1 MLMVM
6 WRHLTRQHT
15 LIALELNV
23 KNVIGNR
30 NIAANIFR
38 IQAYNSIMCRYFGI
52 GFIDFMLDGKH
63 LLEYTN
69 LFYPTEYKNNDRI
82 MLKYFQ

>member
-1 MLMVM
+1 MVM

-30 NIAANIFR
+30 NTVANIFR
-38 IQAYNSIMCRYFGI
+38 IQAYNSIMYRCFDI
-52 GFIDFMLDGKH
+52 GFIDFILEGKH

-69 LFYPTEYKNNDRI
+69 LFYPAEYKNNDRI

>member
-1 MLMVM
+1 MVM

-23 KNVIGNR
+23 KNVIDNR

-38 IQAYNSIMCRYFGI
+38 IQAYRCFDI
-52 GFIDFMLDGKH
+52 GFIDFILEAKH

-69 LFYPTEYKNNDRI
+69 LFYPAEYKNNDRI

>member
-1 MLMVM
+1 MVM

-38 IQAYNSIMCRYFGI
+38 IQAYNSIMYRCFDI
-52 GFIDFMLDGKH
+52 GFIDFILEGKH

-69 LFYPTEYKNNDRI
+69 LFYPAEYKNNARI
-82 MLKYFQ
+82 MLKYFH

>member
-1 MLMVM
+1 MVM
-6 WRHLTRQHT
+6 WRHLTRQHN

-38 IQAYNSIMCRYFGI
+38 IQAYNSIMYRCFGI
-52 GFIDFMLDGKH
+52 GFIDFMLEGKH
-63 LLEYTN
+63 LLQYTN
-69 LFYPTEYKNNDRI
+69 LFYPAKYKNNDRI
-82 MLKYFQ
+82 MLNYFQ

>member
-1 MLMVM
+1 M
-6 WRHLTRQHT
+6 
-15 LIALELNV
+15 

-38 IQAYNSIMCRYFGI
+38 IKAYNSIMYRCFDI
-52 GFIDFMLDGKH
+52 GFIDFILEAKH

-69 LFYPTEYKNNDRI
+69 LFYLAEYKNKDRI